1 MWLDS
6 AHPESS
12 RLLNEI
18 SNANMGNSYRSYW
31 LLTLF
36 MCFSKYNRLSNTAL
50 SVNTE
55 SMHPTDA
62 KELRNNINK
71 LKKQF

>member
-1 MWLDS
+1 MCLDS
-6 AHPESS
+6 AHPGSS

-18 SNANMGNSYRSYW
+18 SNASMGNHHRSYW

-36 MCFSKYNRLSNTAL
+36 MCFSKYNRLSKTAL

-55 SMHPTDA
+55 SMHSTDA
-62 KELRNNINK
+62 KELRNK